1 MSRSLLSPAAP
12 FPTFPPQSI
21 RNSNVPISRVAG
33 VGRGQ
38 GFPQG
43 RHRGPRSLPLAVCQG
58 PEPLSKCTSTRRVGP
73 GSHPAPPRPSCS
85 SRSLGKNLWEH
96 LALSRQ
102 YTLARAQFGLSLSL
116 RRASPCPAPCILDVG
131 HPQPRQAGPP
141 GPVLQHPSCR
151 LPPPPPSC
159 LSPRLSP
166 RIPEDFVRVPQAN
179 ITPTLAQTV

>member
-1 MSRSLLSPAAP
+1 MAKASPRAGTEVLGLCLWLCVRDLNHFPNAPQHGGSALAA
-12 FPTFPPQSI
+12 TW
-21 RNSNVPISRVAG
+21 
-33 VGRGQ
+33 
-38 GFPQG
+38 
-43 RHRGPRSLPLAVCQG
+43 PLQG
-58 PEPLSKCTSTRRVGP
+58 PAVPPGHWGRTFGNIWPSP
-73 GSHPAPPRPSCS
+73 GS
-85 SRSLGKNLWEH
+85 
-96 LALSRQ
+96 
-102 YTLARAQFGLSLSL
+102 TLARAQFGLSLPL